1 MNLKSLMFFLI
12 GTFVPA
18 SAFAHVSERALILL
32 LPTEFYIPA
41 GIAVLILTIL
51 IAYLTPVSFITSLFL
66 SYKFKVNIHNYIS
79 VKAIEDLK
87 ILISCISL
95 IFLITLIIFGYIG
108 SRDPLANPLSL
119 FIWSVWFMVM
129 PVIQIIFGNVWAFL
143 NPWYGFGRLFFK
155 NKILF
160 KLDQNYSLVFS
171 SVGFLLF
178 SLFMLVDIAP
188 DDPDRLANIVTIYLL
203 VNFIFMKIFGVDWL
217 KNGECFTSF
226 YRLLSKL
233 SWIWIKEG
241 KIYVGFFGSQLKDIN
256 TFPPMSVLFLSII
269 LATLSFDG
277 LNETFLWFKIINVNP
292 LEFYGRSSVVLENSS
307 GLIFFAIL
315 LFLIFSITIFLGHKF
330 INEKVTFK
338 NIIGIN
344 SIALLPIALAYH
356 IAHYLTSFL
365 VNIQYSYKV
374 ASDPLNNG
382 MDLLNL
388 GDFNVTTSFFNTIET
403 VKLIWFIQAAAIV
416 IGHVIAVLLAHSIC
430 EGYLKTKSSILI
442 SQFPISIF
450 MIGYTF
456 LGLWILSTPTVG

>member
-203 VNFIFMKIFGVDWL
+203 LNFIFMKIFGVDWL

>member
-388 GDFNVTTSFFNTIET
+388 GDFNVTTSFFNNFCS
-403 VKLIWFIQAAAIV
+403 W
-416 IGHVIAVLLAHSIC
+416 
-430 EGYLKTKSSILI
+430 
-442 SQFPISIF
+442 P
-450 MIGYTF
+450 
-456 LGLWILSTPTVG
+456 

>member
-79 VKAIEDLK
+79 IKAIEDLK

>member
-51 IAYLTPVSFITSLFL
+51 IAYLTPVSFITSLFS
-66 SYKFKVNIHNYIS
+66 SYKFKINIYNYS
-79 VKAIEDLK
+79 STKVIENLK

-95 IFLITLIIFGYIG
+95 IFLIILIIFGYIG

-241 KIYVGFFGSQLKDIN
+241 KIYVGFFGSQLKEIN

>member
-233 SWIWIKEG
+233 SWICIKEG

>member
-129 PVIQIIFGNVWAFL
+129 PVIQIIFGNIWAFL

>member
-66 SYKFKVNIHNYIS
+66 SYRFKVNIHNYIS
-79 VKAIEDLK
+79 VKTIEDLK

-292 LEFYGRSSVVLENSS
+292 LEFYGRSSVVIENSS

>member
-203 VNFIFMKIFGVDWL
+203 INFIFMKIFGVDWL

>member
-1 MNLKSLMFFLI
+1 
-12 GTFVPA
+12 
-18 SAFAHVSERALILL
+18 
-32 LPTEFYIPA
+32 
-41 GIAVLILTIL
+41 
-51 IAYLTPVSFITSLFL
+51 
-66 SYKFKVNIHNYIS
+66 
-79 VKAIEDLK
+79 
-87 ILISCISL
+87 
-95 IFLITLIIFGYIG
+95 
-108 SRDPLANPLSL
+108 
-119 FIWSVWFMVM
+119 
-129 PVIQIIFGNVWAFL
+129 
-143 NPWYGFGRLFFK
+143 
-155 NKILF
+155 
-160 KLDQNYSLVFS
+160 
-171 SVGFLLF
+171 
-178 SLFMLVDIAP
+178 MLVDIAP

-403 VKLIWFIQAAAIV
+403 VKLIWLIQAAAIV

>member
-292 LEFYGRSSVVLENSS
+292 LEFYGRSSVVIENSS

>member
-66 SYKFKVNIHNYIS
+66 SYRFKVNIHNYIS

-241 KIYVGFFGSQLKDIN
+241 KIYVGFFGSQLKEIN

>member
-330 INEKVTFK
+330 INEKVAFK

>member
-374 ASDPLNNG
+374 ASNPLNNG

>member
-66 SYKFKVNIHNYIS
+66 TYKFKVNIHNYIS

-241 KIYVGFFGSQLKDIN
+241 KIYVGFFGSQLKNIN

>member
-66 SYKFKVNIHNYIS
+66 SYRFKINIHNYIS

>member
-143 NPWYGFGRLFFK
+143 NPWYGFGKLFFK

-307 GLIFFAIL
+307 GLIFFAIS

>member
-66 SYKFKVNIHNYIS
+66 TYKFKVNIHNYIS

-188 DDPDRLANIVTIYLL
+188 DDPDRLANIVTMYLL

-241 KIYVGFFGSQLKDIN
+241 KIYVGFFGSQLKNIN

-292 LEFYGRSSVVLENSS
+292 LEFYGRSSVVIENSS

-382 MDLLNL
+382 MDLLSL

>member
-1 MNLKSLMFFLI
+1 MYLKSLMFFLI

-160 KLDQNYSLVFS
+160 KLDQNYSLIFS

>member
-95 IFLITLIIFGYIG
+95 IFLITLIIYGYIG

-374 ASDPLNNG
+374 ASNPLDNG

>member
-241 KIYVGFFGSQLKDIN
+241 KIYVGFFGSQLKEIN

>member
-374 ASDPLNNG
+374 SSDPLNNG

>member
-155 NKILF
+155 NRILF
-160 KLDQNYSLVFS
+160 KLDQNYSLIFS

>member
-66 SYKFKVNIHNYIS
+66 TYKFKVNIHNYIS

-233 SWIWIKEG
+233 SWISIKEG
-241 KIYVGFFGSQLKDIN
+241 KIYVGFFGSQLKNIN

>member
-315 LFLIFSITIFLGHKF
+315 LFLIFSITIFFGHKF

>member
-66 SYKFKVNIHNYIS
+66 SYRFKVNIHNYIS
-79 VKAIEDLK
+79 VKTIEDLK

-203 VNFIFMKIFGVDWL
+203 ANFIFMKIFGVDWL

>member
-1 MNLKSLMFFLI
+1 MFFLI

-66 SYKFKVNIHNYIS
+66 TYKFKVNIHNYIS

-188 DDPDRLANIVTIYLL
+188 DDPDRLANIVTMYLL

-241 KIYVGFFGSQLKDIN
+241 KIYVGFFGSQLKNIN

>member
-95 IFLITLIIFGYIG
+95 LFLITLIIFGYIG

>member
-66 SYKFKVNIHNYIS
+66 TYKFKVNIHNYIS

-188 DDPDRLANIVTIYLL
+188 DDPDRLANIVTMYLL

-241 KIYVGFFGSQLKDIN
+241 KIYVGFFGSQLKNIN

>member
-129 PVIQIIFGNVWAFL
+129 PVIQIMFGNIWAFL

-203 VNFIFMKIFGVDWL
+203 INFIFMKIFGVDWL

-241 KIYVGFFGSQLKDIN
+241 KIYVGFFGSQLKKIN

-292 LEFYGRSSVVLENSS
+292 LEFYGRSSVVIENSS

>member
-12 GTFVPA
+12 GTFIPA

-79 VKAIEDLK
+79 IKAIEDLK
-87 ILISCISL
+87 ILVSCISL

-256 TFPPMSVLFLSII
+256 TFPPMLVLFLSII

-374 ASDPLNNG
+374 ASNPLDNG

-430 EGYLKTKSSILI
+430 EGYLKTKSSVLI

>member
-32 LPTEFYIPA
+32 LPTQFYIPA

-203 VNFIFMKIFGVDWL
+203 VNFIFIKIFGVDWL

-382 MDLLNL
+382 MDLLSL

>member
-79 VKAIEDLK
+79 VKAKEDLK

-382 MDLLNL
+382 MDIIITLMA
-388 GDFNVTTSFFNTIET
+388 
-403 VKLIWFIQAAAIV
+403 KL
-416 IGHVIAVLLAHSIC
+416 S
-430 EGYLKTKSSILI
+430 
-442 SQFPISIF
+442 
-450 MIGYTF
+450 
-456 LGLWILSTPTVG
+456 

>member
-32 LPTEFYIPA
+32 LPTQFYIPA

-66 SYKFKVNIHNYIS
+66 TYKFKVNIHNYIS

-203 VNFIFMKIFGVDWL
+203 VNFIFIKIFGVDWL

-365 VNIQYSYKV
+365 VNIQY
-374 ASDPLNNG
+374 
-382 MDLLNL
+382 
-388 GDFNVTTSFFNTIET
+388 
-403 VKLIWFIQAAAIV
+403 
-416 IGHVIAVLLAHSIC
+416 
-430 EGYLKTKSSILI
+430 
-442 SQFPISIF
+442 
-450 MIGYTF
+450 
-456 LGLWILSTPTVG
+456 

>member
-79 VKAIEDLK
+79 VKAIENLK

-292 LEFYGRSSVVLENSS
+292 LEFYGRSSVVIENSS